1 MQYSGALPRAVL
13 GGLIAGFL
21 ASFSPAIAAVY
32 PPERAL
38 SAQTIQQF
46 VADPAAL
53 LAQYPN
59 GGPQLI
65 AEVRDLAASDPAT
78 LKLLLGLLKSAN
90 ADQASAIGTGLGQV
104 AVMAVKTDEAYATEI
119 QEDVVAAQNIST
131 LVAFSAA
138 VGGNI
143 QLAAA
148 TGGGGGG
155 GGGGGEEGTNPTG
168 TTGGFYAGNPENF
181 PTFVDDTPDNFPLAF
196 SPGTVVSLGS
206 TTIIRN
212 VSPTTP

>member
-1 MQYSGALPRAVL
+1 MQYSRALPRAVL
-13 GGLIAGFL
+13 AGLIAGFL

-78 LKLLLGLLKSAN
+78 LKLLLGLLKSAS

-104 AVMAVKTDEAYATEI
+104 ALMAVKTDQAYAAQI
-119 QEDVVAAQNIST
+119 QEAIVAAQNIST
-131 LVAFSAA
+131 LVAFSAV

-143 QLAAA
+143 KLAAA

-155 GGGGGEEGTNPTG
+155 GGGEQPTG
-168 TTGGFYAGNPENF
+168 QTGTFGGFFAGNAENF
-181 PTFVDDTPDNFPLAF
+181 PTFVNNTPDSFLTLIF
-196 SPGTVVSLGS
+196 IPGTPGPNS
-206 TTIIRN
+206 
-212 VSPTTP
+212 VSPSSFP

>member
-1 MQYSGALPRAVL
+1 MQYSRALRQAFLGALVAV
-13 GGLIAGFL
+13 FL

-32 PPERAL
+32 PPDRAL
-38 SAQTIQQF
+38 PAQAIQQF

-78 LKLLLGLLKSAN
+78 LKLLLGLLKSAS

-104 AVMAVKTDEAYATEI
+104 AVMAVKTDEAYATQI

-143 QLAAA
+143 KLAAA
-148 TGGGGGG
+148 TGGG
-155 GGGGGEEGTNPTG
+155 GGGGGEEGTNPSG
-168 TTGGFYAGNPENF
+168 TAGGFYAGNPENF
-181 PTFVDDTPDNFPLAF
+181 PTFVDNIPDSFPLAF
-196 SPGTVVSLGS
+196 SPGTVVSAGS
-206 TTIIRN
+206 TTIIQN
-212 VSPTTP
+212 VSPASP